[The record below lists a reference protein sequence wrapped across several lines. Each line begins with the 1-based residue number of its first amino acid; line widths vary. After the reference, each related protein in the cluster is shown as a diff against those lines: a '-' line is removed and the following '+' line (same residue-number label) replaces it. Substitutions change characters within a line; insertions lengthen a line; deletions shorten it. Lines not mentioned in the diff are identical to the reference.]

1 MGAGVEENTGAGV
14 PAVAIGAGVKKVG
27 SVVVMLTGLG
37 VASEMKEMIV
47 KYYMRLFMK

>member
-1 MGAGVEENTGAGV
+1 MGAGVEENAGAGV

-27 SVVVMLTGLG
+27 SVVMLTGLG

-47 KYYMRLFMK
+47 KYYMRLFIK